1 MTAEAAG
8 VVVMDNSLERVDEF
22 MHISRRMRS
31 IALQSAVG
39 GMALSVIGMAFA
51 ATGRLSPV
59 ISFEF
64 IAIHGMG
71 SSVPGALTIFLSVL
85 VVPGVPHTEHVNEPH
100 DGEGKRCTV
109 HACEDN
115 GTPTASDSR
124 RATLPSFVVETSA
137 G

>member
-1 MTAEAAG
+1 
-8 VVVMDNSLERVDEF
+8 V
-22 MHISRRMRS
+22 
-31 IALQSAVG
+31 QVG
-39 GMALSVIGMAFA
+39 IPRDRA
-51 ATGRLSPV
+51 GRLFDLAFECFGL
-59 ISFEF
+59 SFEF

-100 DGEGKRCTV
+100 DGEGKLCTV